1 MVIDGG
7 ANQEKAQWASLRLS
21 HDTRKKRREYL
32 MTKVLVTYASEH
44 GSTAQI
50 AQSIAKVLRDLH
62 LDVSAKRIEAV
73 HELGDYDAIVL
84 GSAIYQGDW
93 LPQAEQF
100 LETHQSTL
108 RQKALWLFSSG
119 PTGTGDALSLVNGVL
134 IPPRLEGLV
143 ASLQAREIC
152 VFHGKIDLRRLPPEA
167 RAVIKAAALPRGD
180 FRDWEAIKAWSKA
193 IAQALTI
200 HALTIQPA

>member
-1 MVIDGG
+1 MIDD
-7 ANQEKAQWASLRLS
+7 APNEEKAQWASFHLS

-32 MTKVLVTYASEH
+32 MTKVLVSYASEH

-50 AQSIAKVLRDLH
+50 AQTIAKVLRDFH
-62 LDVSAKRIEAV
+62 LDVSAKRIESV
-73 HELGDYDAIVL
+73 HELDDYDAIVL

-100 LETHQSTL
+100 LESHQSAL

-119 PTGTGDALSLVNGVL
+119 PTGIGDALNLVNGVL
-134 IPPRLEGLV
+134 IPPRLEALV

-152 VFHGKIDLRRLPPEA
+152 VFHGKIDLRRLPPED
-167 RAVIKAAALPRGD
+167 RAVIKAAELPRGD
-180 FRDWEAIKAWSKA
+180 FRDWEAIKAWAKA

-200 HALTIQPA
+200 HAITKQPA